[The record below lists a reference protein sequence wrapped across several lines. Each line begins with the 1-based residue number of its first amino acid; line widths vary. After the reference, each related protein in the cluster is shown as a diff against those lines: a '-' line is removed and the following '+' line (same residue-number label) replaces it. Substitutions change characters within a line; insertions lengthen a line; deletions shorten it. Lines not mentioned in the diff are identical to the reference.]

1 MMIKH
6 FWKTA
11 IMACAFAGLATGAA
25 EAREQ
30 IKIVGSSTVFPFAS
44 YVAEEFG
51 KTTKFA
57 TPVIESTGSGGGHK
71 LFGEGD
77 GITTPDITN
86 SSRRMKKSEFERAQ
100 QNGVKTI
107 HEVVIG
113 YDGIVIANAKSAP
126 ALKLTRKD
134 IFLALAEEVP
144 VQGKLVKNPY
154 KMWNQVNPALPKQKI
169 LVYGPPTTSG
179 TRDAFDEMV
188 LEAASKKIT
197 EYGEAAGKYKKIRQD
212 GVYVPSGENDNLIVQ
227 RIVKDRNA
235 VGIFGYSYL
244 EENADRIKGATVD
257 GVAPLPANITSSKYP
272 ISRDLYFYVK
282 GSHLAQVKGLEEYV
296 DLFLSEKMI
305 GDYGYLKK
313 IGLIPLPK
321 AQRDAV
327 RANWK
332 AKKVLSAASLV
343 D

>member
-1 MMIKH
+1 MIKR

-11 IMACAFAGLATGAA
+11 FMACAFAGLATGSA

-57 TPVIESTGSGGGHK
+57 TPVIESTGSGGG
-71 LFGEGD
+71 LA
-77 GITTPDITN
+77 TPDITN

-107 HEVVIG
+107 HEAVIG
-113 YDGIVIANAKSAP
+113 YDGIVVANAKVAP
-126 ALKLTRKD
+126 ALKLSRKD
-134 IFLALAEEVP
+134 IFMALAEEVP
-144 VQGKLVKNPY
+144 MNGQLVKNPY
-154 KMWNQVNPALPKQKI
+154 KMWNQINPALPKQKI
-169 LVYGPPTTSG
+169 LVYGPPTSSG

-188 LEAASKKIT
+188 MEAASKKMT
-197 EYGEAAGKYKKIRQD
+197 EYGTAAGKYKKIRQD

-235 VGIFGYSYL
+235 VG
-244 EENADRIKGATVD
+244 
-257 GVAPLPANITSSKYP
+257 VAPLPANITSGKYP
-272 ISRDLYFYVK
+272 VSRDLFFYVK
-282 GSHLAQVKGLEEYV
+282 GSHLAQVTGLKEYV
-296 DLFLSEKMI
+296 DLFLGEKMI

-327 RANWK
+327 RAIGETMI
-332 AKKVLSAASLV
+332 VVMAAGL
-343 D
+343 DANLTLNPFE